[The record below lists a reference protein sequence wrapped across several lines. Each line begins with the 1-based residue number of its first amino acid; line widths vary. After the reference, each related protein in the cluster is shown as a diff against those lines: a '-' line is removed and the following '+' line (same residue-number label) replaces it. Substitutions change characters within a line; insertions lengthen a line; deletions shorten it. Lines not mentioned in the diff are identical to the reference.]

1 MKKPPP
7 KVWDLLQ
14 ETGATYRQLDHWCRL
29 GLLLPPNPTPGSGA
43 QREWP
48 ARELQ
53 IAKRMVE
60 LTRAGLT
67 VHAAHHAAR
76 NSGEL
81 LTGDFRVAK
90 RRKKAA

>member
-7 KVWDLLQ
+7 TLTEILL
-14 ETGATYRQLDHWCRL
+14 ETGATYRMLDYWCRT
-29 GLLLPPNPTPGSGA
+29 GLLLPKNPTPGSGA

-48 ARELQ
+48 AREVQ

-76 NSGEL
+76 HGGQL